1 MYSARTPQEAYS
13 ALWLSSSVLGGTI
26 RQKARLSTE
35 DSEELRLDDDAL
47 REVDEL
53 QLDPL
58 DVARSS
64 SSEVLSET
72 SL

>member
-1 MYSARTPQEAYS
+1 MEPSDR
-13 ALWLSSSVLGGTI
+13 
-26 RQKARLSTE
+26 KARLSTE

-47 REVDEL
+47 READEL